1 MDKKEINEI
10 IMAISNLKGERL
22 RQITRGGSM
31 ASLGFGENLKAKVAY
46 RSKSGKLDLRET
58 VSSKYAVHIC
68 GFFRIT
74 HQGKIVL
81 SNDDMFRPN
90 SQMQKDDYDEDN
102 FDWDVEGNNKFDE
115 QKNSFSD
122 IDLLVQYIIINEL
135 GDLKIV
141 LSDGFC
147 IEVFIDTN
155 EDEECWRF
163 FEVGN
168 SEKPHIVITGQGYCE
183 Q

>member
-1 MDKKEINEI
+1 MNKKEIDKI
-10 IMAISNLKGERL
+10 IVLMSNLKGERL
-22 RQITRGGSM
+22 YQISRGGAM
-31 ASLGFGENLKAKVAY
+31 AAFGFGENTNARVVYKTE
-46 RSKSGKLDLRET
+46 SGKLDLRET
-58 VSSKYAVHIC
+58 AVSKYAIHID

-74 HQGKIVL
+74 RHGSIVL
-81 SNDDMFRPN
+81 SKDDMFRPN
-90 SQMQKDDYDEDN
+90 SQLQKDGFDEDN
-102 FDWDVEGNNKFDE
+102 FEWDIEGNNKFDE
-115 QKNSFSD
+115 QKKFCYD
-122 IDLLVQYIIINEL
+122 VDLLVQDIIINEL

-141 LSDGFC
+141 LSNDFC

-168 SEKPHIVITGQGYCE
+168 SEKPHVVITGCRCYE

>member
-1 MDKKEINEI
+1 MNKKEVNKTI
-10 IMAISNLKGERL
+10 IATSNLIGESFC
-22 RQITRGGSM
+22 QISRGGAM
-31 ASLGFGENLKAKVAY
+31 VCLGFGKNFKSHVAY
-46 RSKSGKLDLRET
+46 KAQSGNLNSQEI
-58 VSSKYAVHIC
+58 VAPKYAVHID

-74 HQGKIVL
+74 HQGKIIL
-81 SNDDMFRPN
+81 SKDDMFRPN
-90 SQMQKDDYDEDN
+90 SQMQKDNFDEDN
-102 FDWDVEGNNKFDE
+102 FDWDIEGNNKFDE
-115 QKNSFSD
+115 HKNFLYN
-122 IDLLVQYIIINEL
+122 IDLLVQDVIINET

-141 LSDGFC
+141 LSNDFC

-168 SEKPHIVITGQGYCE
+168 SEIPHIVITGCGYYE